1 MSSTVVRFD
10 GRNPSQRSRITS
22 QRAEILIVRKNRRL
36 CGESAAPFERI
47 QQGELFMRKLRE
59 WILTLGVLAA
69 APAVGLAAG
78 PFKMPSFPFTQQKQN
93 NQEVAESIASALRSA
108 QLQGTD
114 INIEFRGGVATL
126 TGSVT
131 DAGQKARA
139 TQAASRVDGVKT
151 VDNKLQVQSAAP
163 SRGGLEQASYFRGPA
178 QPQYSGIRQVG
189 AQVPAPA
196 AAGSAPA
203 TPEKSNQQ
211 MAEAI
216 AGALGSAGLNG
227 YDIQISYQDGTATL
241 SGAVANPQ
249 QRVLAEKV
257 TSQVSG
263 VKLVSNQLQL
273 PAAPPQMA
281 AAPPQ
286 MAARPGVP
294 AGYQAAAPQQG
305 PQGPQMRAPY
315 QPTAYQGQA
324 VPTAAYGIPGA
335 AASHTVHN
343 SPNLPPHSW
352 PTYGAYPNY
361 ASVSYPKQYSASAF
375 PYIGPFYPYPQV
387 PLGWRKASLEWK
399 DGSWALDFD
408 SRTDKWWWFLHPK
421 NW

>member
-1 MSSTVVRFD
+1 
-10 GRNPSQRSRITS
+10 
-22 QRAEILIVRKNRRL
+22 
-36 CGESAAPFERI
+36 
-47 QQGELFMRKLRE
+47 MRKLRE

-78 PFKMPSFPFTQQKQN
+78 PFKLPSLPFTQNKQD
-93 NQEVAESIASALRSA
+93 NQAVAENIAAALRSA

-131 DAGQKARA
+131 GADQKAKA

-151 VDNKLQVQSAAP
+151 VDNKLQVQSAAAP
-163 SRGGLEQASYFRGPA
+163 ARAGLEQASYFRGSA
-178 QPQYSGIRQVG
+178 QPRFAGIRQVG
-189 AQVPAPA
+189 ADVPAPA
-196 AAGSAPA
+196 APGSPASGAAGR
-203 TPEKSNQQ
+203 SNQA

-257 TSQVSG
+257 TSGVDG

-281 AAPPQ
+281 A
-286 MAARPGVP
+286 RPAMP
-294 AGYQAAAPQQG
+294 AGYQGG
-305 PQGPQMRAPY
+305 PQAGPQLGSSPY
-315 QPTAYQGQA
+315 QPAAYRGQA
-324 VPTAAYGIPGA
+324 VPTAAYGMPGA

-343 SPNLPPHSW
+343 SPNLPPHSY

-361 ASVSYPKQYSASAF
+361 AAVSYPKQYSASAF

-408 SRTDKWWWFLHPK
+408 SKTDKWWWFMHPK